1 MRVLIA
7 GGGTGGHLYPGLAVA
22 AELRARVPGSDVT
35 FVGTAAGLEARVIPR
50 EGYPLELIRSG
61 GLKGKS
67 VGALLR
73 GLALLPLSA
82 WDAWSVLR
90 RRRPELVLGVG
101 GYSSG
106 PVVALAA
113 LGGVPTMLLEQ
124 NAMPGLTNRLLA
136 RVVTAAAVTDEASL
150 RWFPKGRAFVSGNPV
165 RAGFGQAAGPAR
177 DDRPRADGPVR
188 VLVFGG
194 SQGAH
199 AINEAMCAAAP
210 LLAAAT
216 TPIAVVHQTGP
227 RDLEAVR
234 DAYRRAGL
242 DAGVEA
248 FFFDMDRQ
256 MADADLAVCRAGA
269 TTLAELAVA
278 QLPALL
284 VPLPT
289 ATDDHQRWNAMAFV
303 TKDAAVLVEQRD
315 LTGER
320 LAREILALAAD
331 PARRARMRTALAGC
345 ARPDAARLI
354 VDRGLALAGVASAD
368 AKGAA

>member
-22 AELRARVPGSDVT
+22 AELCARVPGSEVT
-35 FVGTAAGLEARVIPR
+35 FVGTAAGIEARVIPR

-67 VGALLR
+67 IAALLR
-73 GLALLPLSA
+73 GVALLPLSA

-90 RRRPELVLGVG
+90 RRRPDLVLGVG

-113 LGGVPTMLLEQ
+113 LRGVPTMLLEQ
-124 NAMPGLTNRLLA
+124 NAVPGLTNRLLA
-136 RVVTAAAVTDEASL
+136 RVVTAAAVTYDESL
-150 RWFPKGRAFVSGNPV
+150 RWFSNGRAFVSGNPV
-165 RAGFGQAAGPAR
+165 RAQFGRPADAPR
-177 DDRPRADGPVR
+177 DGADATRAVR

-199 AINEAMCAAAP
+199 AINEAMSAAAP
-210 LLAAAT
+210 ILAAAAT
-216 TPIAVVHQTGP
+216 QVAVVHQTGP
-227 RDLEAVR
+227 RDVEPVR
-234 DAYRRAGL
+234 AAYRAAGL
-242 DAGVEA
+242 DAEVEP

-256 MADADLAVCRAGA
+256 MAAADVAVCRAGA
-269 TTLAELAVA
+269 TTLAELAMA

-284 VPLPT
+284 IPLPT

-303 TKDAAVLVEQRD
+303 KKDAALLIEQRE

-320 LAREILALAAD
+320 LAQDLLALAAD
-331 PARRARMRTALAGC
+331 PARRTRMRSALAGC

-354 VDRGLALAGVASAD
+354 VDRGLALAGA